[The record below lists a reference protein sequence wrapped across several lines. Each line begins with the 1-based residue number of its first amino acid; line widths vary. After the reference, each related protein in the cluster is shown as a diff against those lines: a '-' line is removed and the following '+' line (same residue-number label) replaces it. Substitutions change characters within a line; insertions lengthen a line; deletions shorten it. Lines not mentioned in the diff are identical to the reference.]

1 MPKYEYAGVM
11 PGSTTVGD
19 LIQNTQA
26 QMKPSR
32 LSRSPMG
39 MRKRGMQQPQ
49 AESVRTTV
57 DFRSTPMM
65 KRRGMR

>member
-11 PGSTTVGD
+11 PGSTMVGD

-32 LSRSPMG
+32 LARSPMG
-39 MRKRGMQQPQ
+39 MRKRPMEQQ
-49 AESVRTTV
+49 AVRTTV
-57 DFRSTPMM
+57 DFRSTPM
-65 KRRGMR
+65 KTRGMR

>member
-11 PGSTTVGD
+11 PGSVTVGD

-32 LSRSPMG
+32 LTRSPMG

-49 AESVRTTV
+49 AEAVGTTV
-57 DFRSTPMM
+57 NFRPTPM
-65 KRRGMR
+65 KTRMR

>member
-11 PGSTTVGD
+11 PGSVTVGD

-32 LSRSPMG
+32 LARSPMG
-39 MRKRGMQQPQ
+39 MRKRPMEQQ
-49 AESVRTTV
+49 AVRTTV

>member
-11 PGSTTVGD
+11 PGSTTIGD
-19 LIQNTQA
+19 MIQNTQA

-32 LSRSPMG
+32 LARSPMG
-39 MRKRGMQQPQ
+39 MRKRPMQPD
-49 AESVRTTV
+49 AVRTTV

-65 KRRGMR
+65 KTRVR

>member
-11 PGSTTVGD
+11 PGSVTVGD

-32 LSRSPMG
+32 LARSPMG
-39 MRKRGMQQPQ
+39 MRKRPMEQQ
-49 AESVRTTV
+49 AVRTTV
-57 DFRSTPMM
+57 DFRSTPM
-65 KRRGMR
+65 KTRGMR

>member
-1 MPKYEYAGVM
+1 M
-11 PGSTTVGD
+11 PGSVTVGD